1 VYAATYPD
9 RLRGLVLADT
19 FSPDLAGWSEWL
31 QRSAVLRAT
40 VPPVRLLGYER
51 VERAMV
57 WLQQRLHGESVSG
70 DYDKIEQLRAA
81 GPKMTTAEFAKVV
94 RAVAAFHRTS
104 VDLAAI
110 SVPTL
115 VLYGEHEPP
124 FIKRHAPIFESEI
137 PDASM
142 LQVPGRATLRTSTTP
157 SSSRRRSGSSSRTST
172 RTPRR
177 PQSARGRVRGSKS
190 SPRASAQSGAQMG

>member
-1 VYAATYPD
+1 
-9 RLRGLVLADT
+9 
-19 FSPDLAGWSEWL
+19 
-31 QRSAVLRAT
+31 
-40 VPPVRLLGYER
+40 
-51 VERAMV
+51 
-57 WLQQRLHGESVSG
+57 
-70 DYDKIEQLRAA
+70 
-81 GPKMTTAEFAKVV
+81 VV

-142 LQVPGRATLRTSTTP
+142 LQVPGAGHASNLDNPEFFTAALREFLADVYPDATETTIGE
-157 SSSRRRSGSSSRTST
+157 RE
-172 RTPRR
+172 
-177 PQSARGRVRGSKS
+177 
-190 SPRASAQSGAQMG
+190 SPR